1 MPVELPEVE
10 VVDIK
15 SSLKDSDPD
24 LTFALNFKIK
34 DMNSLTDEYLE
45 KLFAKYGNYYTD
57 YVLTISGLTDPN
69 GTVKFNAN
77 GGEGVDGYLAGQY
90 DAWSKNWVSVPFSD
104 VTIQNGQSLYIM
116 EYAAKLMGKQGLRFT
131 LAEVAE
137 IVQNFDCGVY
147 FTPEFLAANPNL
159 KVDLELKVFTEDAN
173 GNKVDDISVATN
185 EFDKDDFGVAA
196 VVAEGKQTQY
206 FKTLA
211 EAIAAADGKTVR
223 LLSDVGLTEGIV
235 IETGKNVTLDLA
247 GFDITRT
254 VGDVTAHTQ
263 VFLNNGTL
271 TITDSADEDGEIRLT
286 YTGAR
291 NGSVTIST
299 IRNYGVL
306 NVAGGTVNCISGN
319 QYISYAIDA
328 FSPGTVNISGGK
340 VIGGARGWSVR
351 MFLASTTSPVTLNVT
366 GGEVGYVWAQQTN
379 ENANKGVINVEGG
392 KVAYV
397 YIDKTGS
404 TICDASNVSV
414 SIKTDATTYEPHI
427 GDKGHIA
434 IVGDYYKTIAAIV
447 LDIRI
452 VNGKPQIGYAGE
464 GTLVLDA
471 AVTLTGEWTK
481 NISYTA
487 VENDGDDAKTW
498 VTPAE
503 GYFFFKGFITK

>member
-1 MPVELPEVE
+1 MN
-10 VVDIK
+10 VVDYTYDVEDFVVNYVAQIGETK
-15 SSLKDSDPD
+15 YTSLAD
-24 LTFALNFKIK
+24 
-34 DMNSLTDEYLE
+34 
-45 KLFAKYGNYYTD
+45 
-57 YVLTISGLTDPN
+57 
-69 GTVKFNAN
+69 
-77 GGEGVDGYLAGQY
+77 
-90 DAWSKNWVSVPFSD
+90 
-104 VTIQNGQSLYIM
+104 
-116 EYAAKLMGKQGLRFT
+116 
-131 LAEVAE
+131 
-137 IVQNFDCGVY
+137 
-147 FTPEFLAANPNL
+147 
-159 KVDLELKVFTEDAN
+159 
-173 GNKVDDISVATN
+173 
-185 EFDKDDFGVAA
+185 
-196 VVAEGKQTQY
+196 
-206 FKTLA
+206 
-211 EAIAAADGKTVR
+211 AIAAADGKTVR
-223 LLSDVGLTEGIV
+223 LLSDIELTDGIV
-235 IETGKNVTLDLA
+235 IETGKDVTIDLA

-254 VGDVTAHTQ
+254 VGDVTANTQ

-271 TITDSADEDGEIRLT
+271 TIKDSADEDGEIRLT

-306 NVAGGTVNCISGN
+306 NVAGGTVNCVSGN

-340 VIGGARGWSVR
+340 VTGGASGYCIR

-392 KVAYV
+392 KVDYV

-414 SIKTDATTYEPHI
+414 SIKEDAIKYAPHI
-427 GDKGHIA
+427 GNNGYIA
-434 IVGDYYKTIAAIV
+434 IVGDYYKTIAAIA

-464 GTLVLDA
+464 GMLVLDA

>member
-1 MPVELPEVE
+1 VIIPSGDSQALKAAIENAQPNVPVEIQLQGNIVLGGSRSVASSRSESDEPTEALLIKADQ
-10 VVDIK
+10 DII
-15 SSLKDSDPD
+15 LD
-24 LTFALNFKIK
+24 LN
-34 DMNSLTDEYLE
+34 
-45 KLFAKYGNYYTD
+45 GC
-57 YVLTISGLTDPN
+57 TISH
-69 GTVKFNAN
+69 
-77 GGEGVDGYLAGQY
+77 
-90 DAWSKNWVSVPFSD
+90 
-104 VTIQNGQSLYIM
+104 
-116 EYAAKLMGKQGLRFT
+116 EYEQKSAYAM
-131 LAEVAE
+131 
-137 IVQNFDCGVY
+137 
-147 FTPEFLAANPNL
+147 
-159 KVDLELKVFTEDAN
+159 
-173 GNKVDDISVATN
+173 
-185 EFDKDDFGVAA
+185 
-196 VVAEGKQTQY
+196 
-206 FKTLA
+206 
-211 EAIAAADGKTVR
+211 
-223 LLSDVGLTEGIV
+223 
-235 IETGKNVTLDLA
+235 IE
-247 GFDITRT
+247 
-254 VGDVTAHTQ
+254 
-263 VFLNNGTL
+263 NNGTL
-271 TITDSADEDGEIRLT
+271 TITDSAYEDGEIRLT

-306 NVAGGTVNCISGN
+306 NVAGGTVNCVSGN

-340 VIGGARGWSVR
+340 VTGGASGYCIR

-392 KVAYV
+392 KVDYV

-414 SIKTDATTYEPHI
+414 SIKKDAITYAPHI
-427 GDKGHIA
+427 GNNGYIA
-434 IVGDYYKTIAAIV
+434 IVGDYYKTIAAIA

-481 NISYTA
+481 NISHTA